1 MRRLSATVVLFLAL
15 ATGGLSGAD
24 NLPGAMD
31 DAPAP
36 EPSIGVQDFFRA
48 GELSNPVISPDGQV
62 VAYLA
67 RGRIFVGNTLAGYGP
82 LTRELWRHELLDL
95 DWISNHELLL
105 HRRARDSGALSFVAF
120 ELAREGEGYRIERE
134 NELAIHGYL
143 FDAMPQ
149 SPGRVLI
156 AAYVLEDGRTSADL
170 FYIDV
175 YGSAYQQTKSRRRL
189 NDRTRH
195 LLHYVRGQELSLHFG
210 VTYNER
216 RPEIWQR
223 DGDRRAW
230 ELTWTGPQASSFL
243 PISVS
248 ADGSVVWALSDAVT
262 DKVAAVAFDV
272 AGASISQV
280 LYEHDRAD
288 LNGIIMSPDGTTP
301 IGVTFMDRGLIRF
314 EALTPEAERLYDFA
328 RAEFPDSDVAIIDMS
343 ADQAAQLVAVSDSG
357 NPGAVYRCDRTA
369 RECDLVSP
377 LYPWLE
383 DIGLAPV
390 RAETLT
396 TDDGFELDLFLTLP
410 NDVAGP
416 ESVPVI
422 VMPHGGPIGVS
433 DNRYFSGDVQW
444 LAWNGYAVLQVNYR
458 GSGGYGREF
467 RSAGLREWGRGIEDD
482 IETALDHVLRSEDVL
497 DAGRVCTFGA
507 SYGGYSA
514 LMSVIDRP
522 ERYRCAASFAGVTD
536 LTLLFNGSRF
546 RHNMRLRDRLIEM
559 IGDPD
564 VDMPELMEYSPVYQ
578 YQRLSRP
585 VYLAHGNKDR
595 VVDVE
600 HSWRLRKML
609 ALADSPVELHV
620 LDDVGHGFAL
630 TDQVEAFY
638 APLMDFF
645 ALHLQGVGASQ
656 NATVETGDGPTGGSR
671 AASN

>member
-1 MRRLSATVVLFLAL
+1 MSRLSAIAALLLAC
-15 ATGGLSGAD
+15 ATGSLAGAED
-24 NLPGAMD
+24 LPGMQG
-31 DAPAP
+31 DAPVP
-36 EPSIGVQDFFRA
+36 DSPIGVQDFFRA
-48 GELSNPVISPDGQV
+48 GELRNPVMSPDGHTI
-62 VAYLA
+62 AYLA
-67 RGRIFVGNTLAGYGP
+67 RGRIFVGNTLVGYGP

-105 HRRARDSGALSFVAF
+105 HRRARDSGALSFLAF
-120 ELAREGEGYRIERE
+120 ELARDSDGYRIERE

-156 AAYVLEDGRTSADL
+156 AEYVHEDGRTSADL

-195 LLHYVRGQELSLHFG
+195 LLHYVRGQDLSLHFG

-223 DGDRRAW
+223 EGDRRAW
-230 ELTWTGPQASSFL
+230 ELTWTGPQASTFL
-243 PISVS
+243 PVSIS
-248 ADGSVVWALSDAVT
+248 ADGGVVWALSDAMT

-288 LNGIIMSPDGTTP
+288 LNGIIMSPDGTAP
-301 IGVTFMDRGLIRF
+301 IGVTFMDRGLVRF
-314 EALTPEAERLYDFA
+314 QALTPEAEHLYDFA
-328 RAEFPDSDVAIIDMS
+328 RSEFPESDVAIIDMS
-343 ADQAAQLVAVSDSG
+343 ADQTAQLVAVSDSS
-357 NPGAVYRCDRTA
+357 NPGTVYRCDRLA
-369 RECDLVSP
+369 GECDLVSE

-396 TDDGFELDLFLTLP
+396 TDDGFALDLFLTLP
-410 NDVAGP
+410 NAVAGP
-416 ESVPVI
+416 DSVPLI

-444 LAWNGYAVLQVNYR
+444 LAWNGYGVLQVNYR
-458 GSGGYGREF
+458 GSGGYGRQF

-482 IETALDHVLRSEDVL
+482 IEAALDHVLRKEDVL
-497 DAGRVCTFGA
+497 DAERVCIFGA

-546 RHNMRLRDRLIEM
+546 RHNAQLRDRLIEM

-578 YQRLSRP
+578 YQRVSRP

-638 APLMDFF
+638 NPLMDFF
-645 ALHLQGVGASQ
+645 ARHLQGAGASRD
-656 NATVETGDGPTGGSR
+656 AAVGSGSGGIR
-671 AASN
+671 ADRASD

>member
-1 MRRLSATVVLFLAL
+1 MSLISTTTVLLVAL
-15 ATGGLSGAD
+15 AAGSLPAAD
-24 NLPGAMD
+24 NETGMVD
-31 DAPAP
+31 NAP
-36 EPSIGVQDFFRA
+36 EAETSIGVQDFFRA
-48 GELSNPVISPDGQV
+48 GELSNPVISPDGQII
-62 VAYLA
+62 AYLA
-67 RGRIFVGNTLAGYGP
+67 RARIFVGNPQAGHSP

-120 ELAREGEGYRIERE
+120 ELARDGDGYRIERE

-156 AAYVLEDGRTSADL
+156 AAYVQEDGRTSADL

-195 LLHYVRGQELSLHFG
+195 LLHYVRGQDLSLHFG

-230 ELTWTGPQASSFL
+230 ELTWAGPRPSTFL

-248 ADGSVVWALSDAVT
+248 ADGGVVWALSDAVT

-272 AGASISQV
+272 ADASISQV

-301 IGVTFMDRGLIRF
+301 IGVTFMDRGLVRF

-328 RAEFPDSDVAIIDMS
+328 RGEFPGSDVAIIDMS
-343 ADQAAQLVAVSDSG
+343 ADQATQLVAVSGSE
-357 NPGAVYRCDRTA
+357 NPGTVYRCDRLA
-369 RECDLVSP
+369 GECNLVSP

-396 TDDGFELDLFLTLP
+396 TDDGFELDFFLTLP
-410 NDVAGP
+410 NKVAGP
-416 ESVPVI
+416 GSVPLI

-444 LAWNGYAVLQVNYR
+444 LAWNGYGVLQVNYR

-482 IETALDHVLRSEDVL
+482 IETALEYVLNNEDVL

-546 RHNMRLRDRLIEM
+546 RHNAKLRDRLIEM

-578 YQRLSRP
+578 YQDVSRP
-585 VYLAHGNKDR
+585 VYLAHGSKDQ

-609 ALADSPVELHV
+609 TLADGAVELHV

-630 TDQVEAFY
+630 TSQVEAFY
-638 APLMDFF
+638 DPLMDFF
-645 ALHLQGVGASQ
+645 ARHLQGVGAKQ
-656 NATVETGDGPTGGSR
+656 DAAAETGSAATGAGR
-671 AASN
+671 APSN